1 MIQSDSF
8 SPRKY
13 LPCFLLVGMILCTLT
28 LAWVFTAGS
37 ACEGAKDSHT
47 LMSILVPGV
56 LLSFLFFFLSRGQE
70 KKYQRA
76 LILAGEMTAELETA
90 RRQADGLAR
99 KMELI
104 LNSAGEGIFGLDLQ
118 GRCIF
123 INPAAEKM
131 LGFPAQE
138 LIGQH
143 AHTLTHHMHD
153 HDEASTMSSQS
164 RCLLTHHELGHD
176 GPDEIEQCPIHRTM
190 VDGQSHEAS
199 EAIFWRKDGTPF
211 PVAYTSTPI
220 YESGKLAG
228 IVVTFSD
235 ITEHLRAEKDR
246 FVRQVS
252 EQASKAKST
261 FLANMSHEIRTPMN
275 AVLGCAQLLLNDQ
288 SFSTRQ
294 AELLR
299 IIERSGDHLLD
310 MINDILDISMIE
322 AGRVVLKEEVFDV
335 EDLLQ
340 DMKAVF
346 SMSAEGKGLRFF
358 LDYEENLPQYILADG
373 GKLRQVL
380 VNLLGNAIKYT
391 KKGGVVLRVRTDCKP
406 VQSGENLGDMQH
418 CSLLFEVEDS
428 GSGISEEVLDK
439 LFSPF
444 EQPVGG
450 VKPGGTG
457 LGLPIS
463 SKLVQL
469 MGTRLSVESKVGIG
483 SCFFFRLP
491 VQAQL
496 SKKECRLE
504 KVDTRPV
511 VGLELGSEPFC
522 ILVVD
527 DSDANRILLRRILE
541 MAGFTVVEAGNG
553 QEAIDSFEQ
562 CSPQAVL
569 MDIQM
574 PVMDGLEATR
584 RLKATEKG
592 RAVPFI
598 AITGNAFDED
608 QKKGM
613 AIGMAAYLCKP
624 FRAEELLRMLSG
636 CLDLRPLFQE
646 TAPSPSPR
654 AQGVTAEMLAILPRD
669 LLASLRQAVAEGDT
683 ACLRELIARVQEK
696 DAGAAVGLQSLA
708 DRYDY
713 QQLDALLKKGEQS
726 HG

>member
-13 LPCFLLVGMILCTLT
+13 LPCFLLVGMLLCTLT

-76 LILAGEMTAELETA
+76 LIQAAAMTVELEAA
-90 RRQADGLAR
+90 RRQADAQAR
-99 KMELI
+99 KTELI

-118 GRCIF
+118 GYGIF
-123 INPAAEKM
+123 VNPAAENM
-131 LGFPAQE
+131 LGFASQE
-138 LIGQH
+138 LIGQQIH
-143 AHTLTHHMHD
+143 ILTHH
-153 HDEASTMSSQS
+153 SQ
-164 RCLLTHHELGHD
+164 THKRA
-176 GPDEIEQCPIHRTM
+176 DEIEQCPIHQTLQ
-190 VDGQSHEAS
+190 DGLPHETGDTV
-199 EAIFWRKDGTPF
+199 FWRKDGTPF

-346 SMSAEGKGLRFF
+346 SMSAEAKGLRFF
-358 LDYEENLPQYILADG
+358 VDYEENLPQYILADG

-553 QEAIDSFEQ
+553 QEAIDSFEKFA
-562 CSPQAVL
+562 PQAVL

-592 RAVPFI
+592 RSVPFI

-624 FRAEELLRMLSG
+624 FRAEELLRMLGG
-636 CLDLRPLFQE
+636 CLDLRSLYQE
-646 TAPSPSPR
+646 TAPNPSPR
-654 AQGVTAEMLAILPRD
+654 EQGVTPEMLALLPRE

-696 DAGAAVGLQSLA
+696 DAAAAVGLQTLA

-713 QQLDALLKKGEQS
+713 QQLDALLKKGEHS

>member
-1 MIQSDSF
+1 MIQSDSS

-13 LPCFLLVGMILCTLT
+13 LPCFLLVGMLFCTFT
-28 LAWVFTAGS
+28 LAWIFTAGS
-37 ACEGAKDSHT
+37 AFEGAKDSHT

-56 LLSFLFFFLSRGQE
+56 LLSFLFFFLSRRQE

-76 LILAGEMTAELETA
+76 LIQAGAMTVELEAA
-90 RRQADGLAR
+90 RRQADAQAR
-99 KMELI
+99 KTELI

-118 GRCIF
+118 GYGIF
-123 INPAAEKM
+123 VNPAAENM
-131 LGFPAQE
+131 LGFASQE
-138 LIGQH
+138 LIGQQINV
-143 AHTLTHHMHD
+143 LTRHGQ
-153 HDEASTMSSQS
+153 APK
-164 RCLLTHHELGHD
+164 
-176 GPDEIEQCPIHRTM
+176 GPDDLDPCPIYQTLQ
-190 VDGQSHEAS
+190 DGQSHETA
-199 EAIFWRKDGTPF
+199 ETVFWRKDGAPF
-211 PVAYTSTPI
+211 PVSYTSTPI

-228 IVVTFSD
+228 AVVTFSD

-246 FVRQVS
+246 FVRKVS
-252 EQASKAKST
+252 EQANKAKST
-261 FLANMSHEIRTPMN
+261 FIANMSHEIRTPMN
-275 AVLGCAQLLLNDQ
+275 AVLGCTQLLLNDQ
-288 SFSTRQ
+288 SFSARQ
-294 AELLR
+294 TELLR
-299 IIERSGDHLLD
+299 IIERSGGHLLD
-310 MINDILDISMIE
+310 LINDILDISMIE
-322 AGRVVLKEEVFDV
+322 AGRVSLKEAVFDV
-335 EDLLQ
+335 HELLH

-346 SMSAEGKGLRFF
+346 SMSAEAKGIRFF
-358 LDYEENLPQYILADG
+358 MDYEESLPRYILADG

-391 KKGGVVLRVRTDCKP
+391 DKGGVVLRVRTDCKP
-406 VQSGENLGDMQH
+406 VQSGENPGDMQH

-444 EQPVGG
+444 EQPSGG

-463 SKLVQL
+463 SRLVQL
-469 MGTRLSVESKVGIG
+469 MGARLSVESKVDMG

-491 VQAQL
+491 VQAQQ
-496 SKKECRLE
+496 SEQECRFE

-511 VGLELGSEPFC
+511 VGLELGTDPLR

-527 DSDANRILLRRILE
+527 DSDANRVLLRRILE
-541 MAGFTVVEAGNG
+541 MAGFSVVEAGNG

-562 CSPQAVL
+562 FAPQAVL

-574 PVMDGLEATR
+574 PVMDGLEATH

-592 RAVPFI
+592 RVVPFI

-624 FRAEELLRMLSG
+624 FRAEELLRVLGG
-636 CLDLRPLFQE
+636 CLDLRSLYQE
-646 TAPSPSPR
+646 TAPNPLPR
-654 AQGVTAEMLAILPRD
+654 EQVVTPEMLSELSRE

-683 ACLRELIARVQEK
+683 ACLRELIARIKEK
-696 DAGAAVGLQSLA
+696 DAAAAVGLQTLA

>member
-13 LPCFLLVGMILCTLT
+13 LPCFLLVGMLLCTLT
-28 LAWVFTAGS
+28 LAWVFSAGS

-76 LILAGEMTAELETA
+76 LNQAGAMTVELEAA
-90 RRQADGLAR
+90 RRQADAQAR
-99 KMELI
+99 KTELI

-118 GRCIF
+118 GYGIF
-123 INPAAEKM
+123 VNPAAENM
-131 LGFPAQE
+131 LGFHPQE
-138 LIGQH
+138 LIGQEIH
-143 AHTLTHHMHD
+143 ILTHH
-153 HDEASTMSSQS
+153 SQ
-164 RCLLTHHELGHD
+164 THD
-176 GPDEIEQCPIHRTM
+176 GPDEIEQCPIYQTM
-190 VDGQSHEAS
+190 HDGLPHENA
-199 EAIFWRKDGTPF
+199 ETVFWRKDGTPF
-211 PVAYTSTPI
+211 PVAFTSTPI

-228 IVVTFSD
+228 AVVTFND

-246 FVRQVS
+246 FVRVVS
-252 EQASKAKST
+252 EQANKAKST
-261 FLANMSHEIRTPMN
+261 FLANMGHEIRTPMN

-288 SFSTRQ
+288 SFSARQ
-294 AELLR
+294 TELLR
-299 IIERSGDHLLD
+299 IIERSGGHLLD
-310 MINDILDISMIE
+310 LINDILDISMIE
-322 AGRVVLKEEVFDV
+322 AGRVSLNEAVFDV
-335 EDLLQ
+335 HDLLQ

-346 SMSAEGKGLRFF
+346 SMSAEAKGIRFF
-358 LDYEENLPQYILADG
+358 MDYEEILPRYILADG

-380 VNLLGNAIKYT
+380 VNLLGNAIKFT
-391 KKGGVVLRVRTDCKP
+391 DKGGVVLRVRTDCKP

-444 EQPVGG
+444 EQPSGG

-527 DSDANRILLRRILE
+527 DSDANRVLLRRILE

-553 QEAIDSFEQ
+553 QEAIDSFEKFA
-562 CSPQAVL
+562 PQAVL

-592 RAVPFI
+592 RSVPFI

-624 FRAEELLRMLSG
+624 FRAEELLRMLGG
-636 CLDLRPLFQE
+636 CLDLRSLYQE
-646 TAPSPSPR
+646 TAPNPSPR
-654 AQGVTAEMLAILPRD
+654 EQGVTPEMLALLPRE

-696 DAGAAVGLQSLA
+696 DAAAAVGLQTLA

-713 QQLDALLKKGEQS
+713 QQLDALLKKGEHS

>member
-1 MIQSDSF
+1 MIQSDSS

-13 LPCFLLVGMILCTLT
+13 LPCFLLAGMLFCTFT
-28 LAWVFTAGS
+28 LAWFFTAGS
-37 ACEGAKDSHT
+37 AFEGAKDSHT
-47 LMSILVPGV
+47 LMSILAPGV

-76 LILAGEMTAELETA
+76 LIQAGAMTVELEAA
-90 RRQADGLAR
+90 RRQADAQAR
-99 KMELI
+99 KTELI

-118 GRCIF
+118 GYGIF
-123 INPAAEKM
+123 INPAAENM
-131 LGFPAQE
+131 LGFAPQE
-138 LIGQH
+138 LIGMEIH
-143 AHTLTHHMHD
+143 ILTQN
-153 HDEASTMSSQS
+153 SQ
-164 RCLLTHHELGHD
+164 THD
-176 GPDEIEQCPIHRTM
+176 GAAEIGLCPICQTLQ
-190 VDGQSHEAS
+190 DGQSHETT
-199 EAIFWRKDGTPF
+199 ETVFWRKDGTPF
-211 PVAYTSTPI
+211 PVSYASTPI

-228 IVVTFSD
+228 AVVTFSD

-246 FVRQVS
+246 FVRVVS
-252 EQASKAKST
+252 EQANKAKST

-288 SFSTRQ
+288 SFSARQ
-294 AELLR
+294 TELLR
-299 IIERSGDHLLD
+299 IIERSGGHLLD
-310 MINDILDISMIE
+310 LINDILDISMIE
-322 AGRVVLKEEVFDV
+322 AGRVSLKEAVFDV
-335 EDLLQ
+335 HDLLQ

-346 SMSAEGKGLRFF
+346 SMSAEAKAIRFF
-358 LDYEENLPQYILADG
+358 MDYDETLPRYILADG

-380 VNLLGNAIKYT
+380 VNLLGNAIKFT
-391 KKGGVVLRVRTDCKP
+391 DKGGVVLRVRTDCQP
-406 VQSGENLGDMQH
+406 GQPGENPGDMQH
-418 CSLLFEVEDS
+418 CTLLFEVEDS
-428 GSGISEEVLDK
+428 GSGISEEVLEK
-439 LFSPF
+439 IFSPF
-444 EQPVGG
+444 EQPSGG

-469 MGTRLSVESKVGIG
+469 MGARLSVESKVGVG

-491 VQAQL
+491 VQAQQ
-496 SKKECRLE
+496 SEQECKLE
-504 KVDTRPV
+504 KVDNRPV
-511 VGLELGSEPFC
+511 VGLELGTDPLR

-527 DSDANRILLRRILE
+527 DSDANRVLLRRILE
-541 MAGFTVVEAGNG
+541 MAGFSVVEAGNG
-553 QEAIDSFEQ
+553 QEAIDSFEKFA
-562 CSPQAVL
+562 PQAVL

-608 QKKGM
+608 QKKGL
-613 AIGMAAYLCKP
+613 AIGMATYLCKP
-624 FRAEELLRMLSG
+624 FRAEELLRVLGG
-636 CLDLRPLFQE
+636 CLDLRSLYQE
-646 TAPSPSPR
+646 TAPNPSPR
-654 AQGVTAEMLAILPRD
+654 EQVVTAEMLSELPRE

-683 ACLRELIARVQEK
+683 ACLRELIARIKEK
-696 DAGAAVGLQSLA
+696 DAAAAVGLQVLA

>member
-13 LPCFLLVGMILCTLT
+13 LPCFLLVGMLLCTLT
-28 LAWVFTAGS
+28 LAWVFSAGS

-76 LILAGEMTAELETA
+76 LNQAGAMTVELEAA
-90 RRQADGLAR
+90 RRQADAQAR
-99 KMELI
+99 KTELI

-118 GRCIF
+118 GYGIF
-123 INPAAEKM
+123 VNPAAENM
-131 LGFPAQE
+131 LGFHPQE
-138 LIGQH
+138 LIGQEIH
-143 AHTLTHHMHD
+143 ILTHH
-153 HDEASTMSSQS
+153 SQ
-164 RCLLTHHELGHD
+164 THD
-176 GPDEIEQCPIHRTM
+176 GPDEIEQCPIYQTM
-190 VDGQSHEAS
+190 HDGLPHENA
-199 EAIFWRKDGTPF
+199 ETVFWRKDGTPF
-211 PVAYTSTPI
+211 PVAFTSTPI

-228 IVVTFSD
+228 AVVTFND

-246 FVRQVS
+246 FVRVVS
-252 EQASKAKST
+252 EQANKAKST
-261 FLANMSHEIRTPMN
+261 FLANMGHEIRTPMN

-288 SFSTRQ
+288 SFSARQ
-294 AELLR
+294 TELLR
-299 IIERSGDHLLD
+299 IIERSGGHLLD
-310 MINDILDISMIE
+310 LINDILDISMIE
-322 AGRVVLKEEVFDV
+322 AGRVSLNEAVFDV
-335 EDLLQ
+335 HDLLQ

-346 SMSAEGKGLRFF
+346 SMSAEAKGIRFF
-358 LDYEENLPQYILADG
+358 MDYEEILPRYILADG

-380 VNLLGNAIKYT
+380 VNLLGNAIKFT
-391 KKGGVVLRVRTDCKP
+391 DKGGVVLRVRTDCKP

-428 GSGISEEVLDK
+428 GSGISEEVMDTI
-439 LFSPF
+439 FSPF
-444 EQPVGG
+444 EQPSGG

-469 MGTRLSVESKVGIG
+469 MGARLSVESKVGIG

-553 QEAIDSFEQ
+553 QEAIDSFEKFA
-562 CSPQAVL
+562 PQAVL

-592 RAVPFI
+592 RSVPFI

-624 FRAEELLRMLSG
+624 FRAEELLRMLGG
-636 CLDLRPLFQE
+636 CLDLRSLYQE
-646 TAPSPSPR
+646 TAPNPSPR
-654 AQGVTAEMLAILPRD
+654 EQGVTPEMLALLPRE

-696 DAGAAVGLQSLA
+696 DAAAAVGLQTLA

-713 QQLDALLKKGEQS
+713 QQLDALLKKGEHS

>member
-1 MIQSDSF
+1 MIQSDSS

-13 LPCFLLVGMILCTLT
+13 LPCFLLAGMLFCTFT
-28 LAWVFTAGS
+28 LAWFFTAGS
-37 ACEGAKDSHT
+37 AFEGAKDSHT

-76 LILAGEMTAELETA
+76 LIQAGAMTVELEAA
-90 RRQADGLAR
+90 RRQADAQAR
-99 KMELI
+99 KTELI

-118 GRCIF
+118 GYGIF
-123 INPAAEKM
+123 INPAAENM
-131 LGFPAQE
+131 LGFAPQE
-138 LIGQH
+138 LIGMEIH
-143 AHTLTHHMHD
+143 ILTQN
-153 HDEASTMSSQS
+153 SQ
-164 RCLLTHHELGHD
+164 THD
-176 GPDEIEQCPIHRTM
+176 GAAEIGLCPICQTLQ
-190 VDGQSHEAS
+190 DGQSHETT
-199 EAIFWRKDGTPF
+199 ETVFWRKDGTPF
-211 PVAYTSTPI
+211 PVSYASTPI

-228 IVVTFSD
+228 AVVTFSD

-246 FVRQVS
+246 FVRVVS
-252 EQASKAKST
+252 EQANKAKST

-288 SFSTRQ
+288 SFSARQ
-294 AELLR
+294 TELLR
-299 IIERSGDHLLD
+299 IIERSGGHLLD
-310 MINDILDISMIE
+310 LINDILDISMIE
-322 AGRVVLKEEVFDV
+322 AGRVSLKEAVFDV
-335 EDLLQ
+335 HDLLQ

-346 SMSAEGKGLRFF
+346 SMSAEAKAIRFF
-358 LDYEENLPQYILADG
+358 MDYDETLPRYILADG

-380 VNLLGNAIKYT
+380 VNLLGNAIKFT
-391 KKGGVVLRVRTDCKP
+391 DKGGVVLRVRTDCQP
-406 VQSGENLGDMQH
+406 GQPGENPGDMQH
-418 CSLLFEVEDS
+418 CTLLFEVEDS
-428 GSGISEEVLDK
+428 GSGISEEVLEK
-439 LFSPF
+439 IFSPF
-444 EQPVGG
+444 EQPSGG

-469 MGTRLSVESKVGIG
+469 MGARLSVESKVGIG

-491 VQAQL
+491 VQAQQ
-496 SKKECRLE
+496 SEQECKLE
-504 KVDTRPV
+504 KVDNRPV
-511 VGLELGSEPFC
+511 VGLELGTDPLR

-527 DSDANRILLRRILE
+527 DSDANRVLLRRILE
-541 MAGFTVVEAGNG
+541 MAGFSVVEAGNG
-553 QEAIDSFEQ
+553 QEAIDSFEKFA
-562 CSPQAVL
+562 PQAVL

-608 QKKGM
+608 QKKGL
-613 AIGMAAYLCKP
+613 AIGMATYLCKP
-624 FRAEELLRMLSG
+624 FRAEELLRVLGG
-636 CLDLRPLFQE
+636 CLDLRSLYQE
-646 TAPSPSPR
+646 TAPNPSPR
-654 AQGVTAEMLAILPRD
+654 EQVVTAEMLSELPRE

-683 ACLRELIARVQEK
+683 ACLRELIARIKEK
-696 DAGAAVGLQSLA
+696 DAAAAVGLQVLA